1 MSDKSDKK
9 KHSVKSKGRASDK
22 TNTSTVSSESEFK
35 SNKSDV
41 TSGCIRIL
49 VVIRESIIRH
59 GLASLLDEQPDF
71 KVIGKAG
78 NCAECY
84 LNALQHPPHV
94 LLCDLDIVTTACPEN
109 ALVSEGCPF
118 IQLRDAVPGI
128 QTVVMQGDEDSHKIL
143 EASRIGIRGYL
154 TTDTS
159 VEALFQAIRVV
170 RNGGTFL
177 EPAVQ
182 SSVLGML
189 RQLNDG
195 ERTENKDLN
204 DRERAI
210 LQLLAKGKS
219 NQEIADTIFLSMS
232 TVKYYVSTLCT
243 KLNASNRAEAVRI
256 GISKNLITAE

>member
-1 MSDKSDKK
+1 MSGKSDKK
-9 KHSVKSKGRASDK
+9 RHSVRAKDRASNK
-22 TNTSTVSSESEFK
+22 INNSTVSSEPKLK
-35 SNKSDV
+35 SNKSRE
-41 TSGCIRIL
+41 TSDCIRIL
-49 VVIRESIIRH
+49 VVIRESIIRY

-71 KVIGKAG
+71 KVIGTAG

-84 LNALQHPPHV
+84 QNALQQPPHV
-94 LLCDLDIVTTACPEN
+94 LLCDLDIVTDSCPGKTSVYDN
-109 ALVSEGCPF
+109 CPF
-118 IQLRDAVPGI
+118 AQLRDAVPNI
-128 QTVVMQGDEDSHKIL
+128 ETVVVQADEDAHQII
-143 EASRIGIRGYL
+143 EASRVGIRGYL

-189 RQLNDG
+189 KQKNDG
-195 ERTENKDLN
+195 EKTDNKDLN

-219 NQEIADTIFLSMS
+219 NQEIAETIFLSVS

-243 KLNASNRAEAVRI
+243 KLDASNRAEAVRI

>member
-9 KHSVKSKGRASDK
+9 KHSVKSRGRASNK
-22 TNTSTVSSESEFK
+22 INTSTVSSAPGSK
-35 SNKSDV
+35 SKKSDE
-41 TSGCIRIL
+41 TSDCIRIL
-49 VVIRESIIRH
+49 VVIRESIIRY

-71 KVIGKAG
+71 NVIGTAG

-84 LNALQHPPHV
+84 QNALQHPPHV
-94 LLCDLDIVTTACPEN
+94 LLCDLDIVTNACPEK
-109 ALVSEGCPF
+109 ASVSEGCPF
-118 IQLRDAVPGI
+118 TQLRDAVPDI
-128 QTVVMQGDEDSHKIL
+128 QTVVVQGDEDSHKIL
-143 EASRIGIRGYL
+143 EASRIGICGYL

-159 VEALFQAIRVV
+159 VEELFQAIRVV

-182 SSVLGML
+182 SSVLGMI

-195 ERTENKDLN
+195 EKAKNKPLN
-204 DRERAI
+204 EREQAI

-219 NQEIADTIFLSMS
+219 NQKIADAMFLSMS

-243 KLNASNRAEAVRI
+243 KLEASNRAEAVRI